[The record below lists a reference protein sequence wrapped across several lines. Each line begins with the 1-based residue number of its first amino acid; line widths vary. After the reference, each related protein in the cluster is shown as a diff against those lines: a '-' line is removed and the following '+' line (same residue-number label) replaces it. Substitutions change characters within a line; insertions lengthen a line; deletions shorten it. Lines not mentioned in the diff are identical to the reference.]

1 MRQSR
6 KLPIR
11 LGVLFAI
18 AVLVLSGAVP
28 SQASAKAQPTAT
40 IFYSATSSA
49 FKAWTNTTSTA
60 RPKKSTSF
68 PCLTKTVAFYLEYG
82 NAVPKHT
89 QFQIL
94 VYLHTGNGSDPKKAE
109 AQSAPFVAGHT
120 DGLVMNTVT
129 EKPKWG
135 TFEGPYRAVLMI
147 DGHAT
152 LHTDFEVMID
162 GGEC

>member
-1 MRQSR
+1 LRRSNS
-6 KLPIR
+6 LPIR

-18 AVLVLSGAVP
+18 AVLAFGGVVP
-28 SQASAKAQPTAT
+28 SQASAKAKPSAT

-60 RPKKSTSF
+60 RPKKSASF
-68 PCLTKTVAFYLEYG
+68 GCFTKTVAFYLEYG

-94 VYLHTGNGSDPKKAE
+94 VYTNMGNAKANQKPE
-109 AQSAPFVAGHT
+109 ASSTKFTAGHT
-120 DGLVMNTVT
+120 EGLVMNTVT
-129 EKPKWG
+129 DKPD
-135 TFEGPYRAVLMI
+135 FEGAYRAVLMI

-152 LHTDFEVMID
+152 LHTDFDAMVN
-162 GGEC
+162 GGDC